1 MAIPAIK
8 KESSEKNTFKNM
20 IRMVEYPTLKFSS
33 IAAGI
38 INTNAIQLQ
47 CLLNHAS
54 FNERLSINTNTME
67 SNPHGNS
74 KKEDALL
81 DGIAMIRS
89 FAWQKD
95 KNNLLMIAYF

>member
-1 MAIPAIK
+1 
-8 KESSEKNTFKNM
+8 
-20 IRMVEYPTLKFSS
+20 
-33 IAAGI
+33 
-38 INTNAIQLQ
+38 
-47 CLLNHAS
+47 
-54 FNERLSINTNTME
+54 ME
-67 SNPHGNS
+67 SNPHGNI